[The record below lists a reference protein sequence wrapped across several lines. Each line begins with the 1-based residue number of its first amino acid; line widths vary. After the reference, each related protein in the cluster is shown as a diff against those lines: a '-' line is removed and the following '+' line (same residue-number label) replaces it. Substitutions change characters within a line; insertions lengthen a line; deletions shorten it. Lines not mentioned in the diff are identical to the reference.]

1 MPSVLLALSCMLH
14 SHSAS
19 TVADLEVSEIDD
31 LVKSKFQYV
40 VSCQV
45 YGQQKRELDPKATDI
60 DFLLARHPNLRVA
73 YIDNRKARTAS
84 GATKDEFYS
93 VLIKSVPV
101 GDV

>member
-1 MPSVLLALSCMLH
+1 MCCAVLWLWLWLCCAVLCC
-14 SHSAS
+14 
-19 TVADLEVSEIDD
+19 ADLEVSEIDD

-84 GATKDEFYS
+84 GATKDEFFS

-101 GDV
+101 WM